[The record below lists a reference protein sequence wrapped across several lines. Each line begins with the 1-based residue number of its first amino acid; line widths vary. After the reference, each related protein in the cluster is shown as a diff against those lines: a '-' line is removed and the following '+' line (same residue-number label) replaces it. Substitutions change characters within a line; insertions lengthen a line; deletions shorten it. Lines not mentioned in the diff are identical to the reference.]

1 MGLLR
6 TTSLLLVFLSQ
17 CHLYPF
23 CVVPTDQMKL
33 VTELLTKMLQSEV
46 DKVSNGDEPSASVVL
61 SLRLAQQHNL
71 VMEQGLLERLEE
83 NVVKPNKTDPL
94 ALYVLAIQSFC
105 KDPSLIPAPM
115 LLDDYLKVTPILYEE
130 LNKDLCHIGSQGRPL
145 TSYINIFQ
153 DVLALCLMG
162 QKFVIQTVN
171 SLLWSVDYNQLGE
184 DGKLSVD
191 TDSMAII
198 ALTCLRQSLSPRTA
212 AYIRTQIQTTL
223 EKLFHRVLATRQA
236 NGLFG
241 DLYSTGL
248 ALQALSVNYIDFDC
262 TTTMQTLLKEISL
275 GAFDNPIAASL
286 IIPTLS
292 GRTYLDINKLK
303 CSADQDNLPL
313 TGSDTASGNMTV
325 YYTVIDDVSSTFRD
339 SIIISLPVG
348 STLLD
353 VLKRAATISPEKFSF
368 TTQLS
373 SLGLFVTSIQGL
385 TSNNY
390 QTYWQ
395 FFIGSNILYKDIRD
409 YIPSSGENILARF
422 LLF

>member
-1 MGLLR
+1 MGFLR
-6 TTSLLLVFLSQ
+6 TASLLLVFLGQ

-33 VTELLTKMLQSEV
+33 VTTFLTKILQSEV
-46 DKVSNGDEPSASVVL
+46 DKVSNGNEPSASVVL

-71 VMEQGLLERLEE
+71 FLEQGLLERLEE
-83 NVVKPNKTDPL
+83 NVANPNKTDPL

-115 LLDDYLKVTPILYEE
+115 LLDDYLKVTPILFEE
-130 LNKDLCHIGSQGRPL
+130 LNKELCHIGSQGKPL
-145 TSYINIFQ
+145 TSYFNIFQ

-212 AYIRTQIQTTL
+212 AYIRAQIQTTL
-223 EKLFHRVLATRQA
+223 EMLFHQVLATRQT

-248 ALQALSVNYIDFDC
+248 ALQALSVNYVDFDC
-262 TTTMQTLLKEISL
+262 KTTMQTLLQEISL
-275 GAFDNPIAASL
+275 GAFDNSIAASL

-303 CSADQDNLPL
+303 CSTDQDNLPL
-313 TGSDTASGNMTV
+313 TDSDTASSGNITV
-325 YYTVIDDVSSTFRD
+325 YYTVIDDVSNTFRD
-339 SIIISLPVG
+339 SIIVSLPVG

-353 VLKRAATISPEKFSF
+353 VLKKAAAMSPEKFRSGPNVISQKLF
-368 TTQLS
+368 KPASRYTTAVDITFSQRACHIQFVQLR
-373 SLGLFVTSIQGL
+373 
-385 TSNNY
+385 
-390 QTYWQ
+390 
-395 FFIGSNILYKDIRD
+395 NIVVSERVKLY
-409 YIPSSGENILARF
+409 E
-422 LLF
+422 